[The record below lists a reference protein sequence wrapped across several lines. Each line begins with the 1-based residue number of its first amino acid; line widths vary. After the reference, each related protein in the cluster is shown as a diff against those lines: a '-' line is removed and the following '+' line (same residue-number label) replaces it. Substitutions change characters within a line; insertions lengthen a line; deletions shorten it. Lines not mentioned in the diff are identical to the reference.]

1 MNHGSSVA
9 DNISSWFSGTSSL
22 QHNYIFREEDFF
34 FPAVLI
40 FFICYFT
47 DNNIVI
53 LLTMGPV
60 IPL

>member
-1 MNHGSSVA
+1 MDQVLRITFPVGFQVLILSS
-9 DNISSWFSGTSSL
+9 IIIFSEKR
-22 QHNYIFREEDFF
+22 IFS
-34 FPAVLI
+34 PAVLI